1 MRPIRAATLLTAGLV
16 TLLGVPGTAAAAETP
31 SDLYVN
37 HTADAHCSDAGSG
50 TQAVPLCT
58 IGAAARL
65 VAPGQTVR
73 IARSDRYDG
82 YDENLTIDRSG
93 APGKPISF
101 VGEGVLL
108 GWDNSLTIKGA
119 SHVVV
124 RGLQLDSNLRVSG
137 STDVELDR
145 MHISTTGFSVTVADE
160 SKNVRVTRST
170 LSPVRI
176 EGGSQHTVVGRNEI
190 AGRRD
195 AVSASVQ
202 DAPGTAITNNTI
214 YGSCGSR
221 VTVDGNSA
229 GTAVFN
235 NVIHSDSETS
245 CSKNQPRAAT
255 LTVSPNA
262 APGVRADYNL
272 ITHDH
277 TGQVPAYRWADTAY
291 TTVAAFQAATG
302 QGAHDIVTP
311 PGTDVYSPDT
321 SPAIDSGD
329 PTAPGVLPTDIVQ
342 RPVADDPRIANT
354 GKDGGYIDR
363 GARETQ
369 DRLAG
374 VRLELDQPWAPAGTT
389 VKATAVPDALW
400 PTGLTYHFDF
410 GDGTAPVV
418 TKAVTAEHVFKT
430 PCECSVRLTAVN
442 GVGEKVYDSWSAKAT
457 SPGPLTARFTAT
469 PELPNSTSPI
479 GGPGPLAVSVSTG
492 DTLAP
497 WPVDSF
503 DVDFGDGRTE
513 HRTGLSGVHHE
524 YGRPGDYK
532 ITLTVRDVKGATS
545 STSQNVRVDYAP
557 SGYVAVEPFRVL
569 DTRTTGTPVHSNYE
583 HRVVLPVGTTVPGHA
598 LSGGMASVVLNVTLT
613 DATQDGHLTVWPS
626 GQSRP
631 ATSSLNIKAGGTSSN
646 TVTVPVGPDGRVHAQ
661 LNTGRA
667 ALIVDFVG
675 YYQPNVGEKF
685 SPVAP
690 TRLADTR
697 TAGGAL
703 GAGRTRTVKVAGAH
717 GIPADATAVAVNL
730 TSTGATE
737 DTHVIAYPDPAK
749 RPTTSNLN
757 PEPGKDKSNQAILP
771 IGPDGTVTL
780 YNNAGSTHLIVDA
793 VGYYGKNGKALF
805 TPVVPKRLADTRTTG
820 KLAPG
825 ATTTVSGLPAGAI
838 GAVLNLTATE
848 TTAAGF
854 LTAYGFGSARPEAS
868 SLSTLPGLTVP
879 NHVTTP
885 VGDGKVSV
893 GNSWGGPNH
902 VITDLLGYFS
912 QG

>member
-50 TQAVPLCT
+50 TQAVPFCT

-73 IARSDRYDG
+73 ITPSDRYDG

-108 GWDNSLTIKGA
+108 GWDNSLTVKGA

-124 RGLQLDSNLRVSG
+124 RGLQIDSNLRVSG

-145 MHISTTGFSVTVADE
+145 MHISTTGFSVTVADG
-160 SKNVRVTRST
+160 SKNVRVTRNS
-170 LSPVRI
+170 LASVRV
-176 EGGSQHTVVGRNEI
+176 EGGSQNTVVARNKIGSGGEE
-190 AGRRD
+190 AN
-195 AVSASVQ
+195 VSLQ
-202 DAPGTAITNNTI
+202 DAPSTAVTNNTVH
-214 YGSCGSR
+214 GDCASR
-221 VTVDGNSA
+221 VAVEGNSA
-229 GTAVFN
+229 GSAVFN
-235 NVIHSDSETS
+235 NVIHSHTYTTCGPD
-245 CSKNQPRAAT
+245 PLRAAVA
-255 LTVSPNA
+255 VSPSA
-262 APGVRADYNL
+262 APGVRSDYNL
-272 ITHDH
+272 ITHNYS
-277 TGQVPAYRWADTAY
+277 GQVPAYRWAGTTY
-291 TTVAAFQAATG
+291 TTVAAFHAATG
-302 QGAHDIVTP
+302 QGGHDLLPP
-311 PGTDVYSPDT
+311 PGTDVDSWKD

-329 PTAPGVLPTDIVQ
+329 PTAPGVLPTDYGQ
-342 RPVADDPRIANT
+342 RPIADDPSIPNT

-363 GARETQ
+363 GALETQ
-369 DRLAG
+369 DRLEG
-374 VRLELDQPWAPAGTT
+374 VSLQLDQPWAPTGTT
-389 VKATAVPDALW
+389 VKATAVPNALW
-400 PTGLTYHFDF
+400 PAGLTYHFDF

-430 PCECSVRLTAVN
+430 PCECNVTLTAVN
-442 GVGEKVYDSWSAKAT
+442 GVGEKAFASWSAKVT
-457 SPGPLTARFTAT
+457 SPGPLTARFTAE
-469 PELPNSTSPI
+469 PELPHSTSPI
-479 GGPGPLAVSVSTG
+479 GGPSPLTVSVNSGATV
-492 DTLAP
+492 AP

-503 DVDFGDGRTE
+503 DVDFGDGRFE
-513 HRTGLSGVHHE
+513 HRSGLSGVDHA
-524 YGRPGDYK
+524 YGMPGEYK

-545 STSQNVRVDYAP
+545 TASQKVRVDYAP
-557 SGYVAVEPFRVL
+557 SGYVAVEPFRLL
-569 DTRTTGTPVHSNYE
+569 DTRTTGTPVQSNYE
-583 HRVVLPVGTTVPGHA
+583 HRVALPVGTTVPGHP
-598 LSGGMASVVLNVTLT
+598 LSGAMASAVLNVTLT
-613 DATQDGHLTVWPS
+613 DATQDGHLTVWSS
-626 GQSRP
+626 GQPRP

-646 TVTVPVGPDGRVHAQ
+646 TVTVPVGPDGKVYAQ

-667 ALIVDFVG
+667 ALVVDFVG
-675 YYQPNVGEKF
+675 YYQPNAGQRY

-697 TAGGAL
+697 SAGGAL
-703 GAGRTRTVKVAGAH
+703 GGGNTRTVKVAGVH

-730 TSTGATE
+730 TSTGTTE
-737 DTHVIAYPDPAK
+737 NTHVIAYPDPAK

-771 IGPDGTVTL
+771 VGPDGTVTL

-793 VGYYGKNGKALF
+793 VGYYGKDGKALF

-825 ATTTVSGLPAGAI
+825 ATTTVSGLPTGAV

-868 SLSTLPGLTVP
+868 SLNTLPGLTVP
-879 NHVTTP
+879 NHVMTP